1 MKYIL
6 LLILG
11 LAIGGGAA
19 IFLLGVPSAKA
30 IPGAPVQ
37 APQAGGDPAGTV
49 VVSISDS
56 FFDEL
61 LGTIFRDLG
70 PPSFK
75 LAAAE
80 AGSAGIAVSPSGQP
94 AWGAMLPASTF
105 ATTQQQSEELR
116 YSAQADPSNFR
127 RAAFQGDCTNSVTL
141 AAEGSN
147 VKTRVQFAGGKIS
160 APLVFSGNYNLL
172 GNCTQFKGWAQTTI
186 QLSFDQP
193 SQTLYGRVNVEGVN
207 LENVNPLAN
216 NFVTVFVRS
225 AIDSKVNPIQ
235 FLRPQQLQLLIPI
248 QASNGSVKAQVKD
261 VRAEVQDG
269 FLRLH
274 ITYDFA
280 GTKGQVPQG

>member
-11 LAIGGGAA
+11 LAIGSGAA

-37 APQAGGDPAGTV
+37 APQSGGDPPATAV
-49 VVSISDS
+49 VAISDS

-70 PPSFK
+70 PPTFK
-75 LAAAE
+75 LAATDAL
-80 AGSAGIAVSPSGQP
+80 ASSSNIQHAV
-94 AWGAMLPASTF
+94 
-105 ATTQQQSEELR
+105 
-116 YSAQADPSNFR
+116 
-127 RAAFQGDCTNSVTL
+127 FQGDCTNSITL
-141 AAEGSN
+141 AAEGNN
-147 VKTRVQFAGGKIS
+147 VKTRVQFTGGKIS

-193 SQTLYGRVNVEGVN
+193 SQTLYGRLNVEGVN
-207 LENVNPLAN
+207 LEGVNPIAN
-216 NFVTVFVRS
+216 SFVTVFVRS

-248 QASNGSVKAQVKD
+248 QASDGSVKAQVKD

-274 ITYDFA
+274 ITYDFSGA
-280 GTKGQVPQG
+280 KGQAP